1 MEALFYLLIAGVLLL
16 VPVGS
21 LLGFLA
27 FRQRDRHASRIEA
40 LSQEVTGLRHELEA
54 LKRQQ
59 LQPQSGTEEAASA
72 AQAVPDT
79 ADTNVDNTALPLEPE
94 PVPAEPEAVVPS
106 PDYRRPSVET
116 RFAQALKENWMV
128 WLGGLSVSLAGIF
141 MVSHSISAGLIGPA
155 QQLLMALVTGVAL
168 HAAAEL
174 LRRRHLGTDQVFAAL
189 AGGGSVTLYA
199 AMLAGV
205 HHYQLIGPVLAL
217 VGLALV
223 SLATMALAL
232 VHGPLLAIMGLSGAY
247 LVPLLVG
254 GEGGSA
260 AFVLSYSVVITTSS
274 LLLMQHVYRSWL
286 WYGTLAGAGLWWLL
300 VAASETNS
308 LAIACYLPVLL
319 LLFSFLPG
327 RRRLSPE
334 RRREA
339 LLAVLLVWGASIYG
353 QPVDAPSFL
362 AWLLIL
368 PLAVLL
374 PQSRQQLWYLPWAAV
389 LTTFA
394 GWLAWSGRWSAEVLF
409 MPLVPDY
416 QQDFLTYLIV
426 ASIVVVLTGLWQ
438 WRSQLTLRRWASLVM
453 LAPVVWLVLG
463 WLLIP
468 GGQASGSW
476 AIASLLA
483 AAVYGG
489 LAWQLE
495 RNHAYRAGLVWAIL
509 AAHGCYS
516 LAVAMWLQEASMT
529 LALAAQF
536 VSLVWLGR
544 RYQAPELFLVL
555 KVLLAIVVARL
566 TFNPWLQTYEGDG
579 HWSLWTYGGATL
591 FAAGATWLAR
601 AEAIRPWLEA
611 VTLHLMVLF
620 LGAELRYWLYDG
632 NIFAHEYG
640 FTEASLNTL
649 LWGALSIVYV
659 FRASVAGALGWLY
672 RLLARVLMVLSV
684 LSYLVLVVV
693 HNPWWATSVVGDTPV
708 FNLLLLAYGAPVLL
722 ALASARYSD
731 LVPVRWSLCTAAVAF
746 GVFTLL
752 EIRHLWQGSSMT
764 LSSGMGEGE
773 LYTYSVIGML
783 YSIAA
788 ILWSTRNQSELLH
801 KAGMILLGLVIGKI
815 FLVDMAGLQG
825 LWRVAAFMGLGL
837 ALLGLA
843 WMYRRTSGSGKASE
857 S

>member
-40 LSQEVTGLRHELEA
+40 LSQEVAGLRHELET
-54 LKRQQ
+54 LKHQR
-59 LQPQSGTEEAASA
+59 LQPRPGNEEATSA
-72 AQAVPDT
+72 AQAVSDT
-79 ADTNVDNTALPLEPE
+79 ADVNVDNSALPLEPE
-94 PVPAEPEAVVPS
+94 SAPAELEAVVPS
-106 PDYRRPSVET
+106 ADYRRPSVET

-141 MVSHSISAGLIGPA
+141 MVSHSINAGLIGPA

-274 LLLMQHVYRSWL
+274 LLLMQHVYRPWL

-362 AWLLIL
+362 VWLLIL

-389 LTTFA
+389 LATFA

-409 MPLVPDY
+409 MPLAPNY
-416 QQDFLTYLIV
+416 HQDFLTYLIV
-426 ASIVVVLTGLWQ
+426 SSIVVVLTGLWQ
-438 WRSQLTLRRWASLVM
+438 WRSQLTFRRWASLVM

-463 WLLIP
+463 WLLIQ

-555 KVLLAIVVARL
+555 KVLLAIVVTRL

-611 VTLHLMVLF
+611 VTLHLLVLF

-649 LWGALSIVYV
+649 LWGALSMVYV

-672 RLLARVLMVLSV
+672 RLLARVLLVLSV

-708 FNLLLLAYGAPVLL
+708 FNMLLLAYGAPVLL
-722 ALASARYSD
+722 ALANSRFSD
-731 LVPVRWSLCTAAVAF
+731 LVPVRWSLCVAAGAF
-746 GVFTLL
+746 GLFTLL
-752 EIRHLWQGSSMT
+752 EIRQLWQGSEMT
-764 LSSGMGEGE
+764 IAGGMGEGE
-773 LYTYSVIGML
+773 LYTYSVVGML
-783 YSIAA
+783 YAIAA
-788 ILWSTRNQSELLH
+788 ILWSTQNRSALLH

-843 WMYRRTSGSGKASE
+843 WMYRKTSGSGKASE
-857 S
+857 A